1 MSGGDSGRS
10 WAAVVGSDPIPDLE
24 YFPPVLVDGVLQIP
38 SEVVDL
44 GIEKFKSALIG
55 QFLGPAPPLR
65 VFQALA
71 NRLWNYDG
79 FVAVSELSAGTF
91 LIEFPT
97 VSVCEWV
104 LGRLWH
110 VHHLPLFLKKWSL
123 EVEPI
128 NLQPK
133 EIPVWIQLHKVP
145 VPLCTHEGIGRL
157 ASLVGKPISKFVRN
171 GTSVKVCVLMD
182 AEAEKPDLLR
192 VAVARIQCEVE
203 VVYPNSRVYKETN
216 VKGVYGGKPVKKT
229 VYVAKPVE
237 PESNDGGETIKT
249 DFPKSNS
256 VWIGGKSIS
265 TDADNH
271 DNDKNVTNVELYQS
285 VSSKQGDDGA
295 NRMEGSTEPPSIE
308 EVGADSSGG
317 STSSEDG
324 NIQTKTGEKANLFL
338 PEEFPVFKRPS
349 RRGKKR

>member
-1 MSGGDSGRS
+1 MSGGDTGRS

-79 FVAVSELSAGTF
+79 FVAVSELSEGTF

-133 EIPVWIQLHKVP
+133 EVPVWIQLHKVP

-182 AEAEKPDLLR
+182 SEAEKPDLLR

-203 VVYPNSRVYKETN
+203 VVYPNSRVYKET
-216 VKGVYGGKPVKKT
+216 KPAHGGKPVKRI
-229 VYVAKPVE
+229 YVAKPVE
-237 PESNDGGETIKT
+237 PEPNDGGETS

-265 TDADNH
+265 TVAENH
-271 DNDKNVTNVELYQS
+271 VNETGKNDTNVELYQS
-285 VSSKQGDDGA
+285 GSSKQGGDGA
-295 NRMEGSTEPPSIE
+295 SGMEGSTEPPNIE

-324 NIQTKTGEKANLFL
+324 NIQTKTGEKASIFL

-349 RRGKKR
+349 RRGKTR